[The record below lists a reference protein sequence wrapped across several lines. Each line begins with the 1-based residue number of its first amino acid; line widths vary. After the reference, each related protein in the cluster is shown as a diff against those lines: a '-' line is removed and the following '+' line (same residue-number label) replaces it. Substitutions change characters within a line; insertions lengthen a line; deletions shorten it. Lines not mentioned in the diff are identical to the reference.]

1 VSPTFQLEP
10 VLLVAMPG
18 LLPQPD
24 FITLA
29 ANLKQIAAQVERV
42 PNIPQA
48 GEQVELTDMVKAL
61 TTKLDNLTTKVDDL
75 TTTVNEFKTV

>member
-1 VSPTFQLEP
+1 
-10 VLLVAMPG
+10 MPG

-24 FITLA
+24 FIALA
-29 ANLKQIAAQVERV
+29 VSLKQIAAQVERV
-42 PNIPQA
+42 PNIPPP